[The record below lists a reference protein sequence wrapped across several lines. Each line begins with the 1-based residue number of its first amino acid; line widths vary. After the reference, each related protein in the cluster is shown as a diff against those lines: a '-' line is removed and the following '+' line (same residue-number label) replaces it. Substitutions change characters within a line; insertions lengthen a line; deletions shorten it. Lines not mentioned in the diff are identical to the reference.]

1 MAVLPFEPNP
11 DEGVTATYEFR
22 KGGDIGKRAVLTTR
36 RLVMLTKD
44 SRESHPLSQIR
55 SVRVEQGR
63 KTLQAVLLGALA
75 GFMFASSA
83 VMGIAATLAGSHEAT
98 ASKASEGYVIAVVSL
113 VGGLACA
120 VFAVRMWRGYANLS
134 LELPAG
140 VRRYETGN
148 VDPELLTFVE
158 RLERAL

>member
-1 MAVLPFEPNP
+1 MPVLPFDPNP
-11 DEGVTATYEFR
+11 DETVTATYEFR

-75 GFMFASSA
+75 GLMFGSSA
-83 VMGIAATLAGSHEAT
+83 FMGVGATIAGSNEVTAKLATEGFAIAAVA
-98 ASKASEGYVIAVVSL
+98 L
-113 VGGLACA
+113 VFGLVCA
-120 VFAVRMWRGYANLS
+120 ALAVREWRGYANLS

-140 VRRYETGN
+140 ARRYETAS
-148 VDPELLTFVE
+148 VDPDLLTFVE